1 MNAPYLNKLFIEDC
15 NDFMKKL
22 EPRSID
28 TVILD
33 PPYFNVVNE
42 KWDTQWKDLE
52 EYLAW
57 FKPIMKEISRISNTV
72 APCGSLDMHTS
83 SLI

>member
-1 MNAPYLNKLFIEDC
+1 MNTEYLDKLFIEDC

-33 PPYFNVVNE
+33 PPLFE
-42 KWDTQWKDLE
+42 KG
-52 EYLAW
+52 YLPP
-57 FKPIMKEISRISNTV
+57 K
-72 APCGSLDMHTS
+72 H
-83 SLI
+83 